1 MPDDMI
7 DFNECLALL
16 NIEKK
21 ELRELIS
28 KGQVKAYSAG
38 GSFTFKR
45 REIEAFAAT
54 RSEEIPTV
62 IVDDDIDIDDLSI
75 DDTPSKQEAE
85 DYDGLDIGGLDVES
99 ESSEAISL
107 EGGEIAMD
115 DEVSTTASD
124 TQDDSDKTLDVEGEI
139 EDIDL
144 DDVSLD
150 DIDLSDLEDD
160 AKPETTLSEIS
171 LDSATDS
178 GLAESGDATHTV
190 ALDSDTGATEEL
202 DLGNE
207 TLDIGDDNLFP
218 DSAATG
224 EVTSDF
230 ELEND
235 VTGEIAIT
243 DPIDVTADIGDG
255 ALSASAAAPLGRIT
269 VRKENDVI
277 WMVMMII
284 ALISVVYTGF
294 PVSGLMKD
302 YVPEYLKTTAKND
315 SWVPKGGGISSEPS
329 PGNGRF
335 DKIMVK

>member
-16 NIEKK
+16 NIDKK
-21 ELRELIS
+21 DLRELIS
-28 KGQVKAYSAG
+28 KGQIKAYSAG

-45 REIEAFAAT
+45 REIEAYAAAHKD
-54 RSEEIPTV
+54 EIPTV
-62 IVDDDIDIDDLSI
+62 IVDDDIDVDDLEI
-75 DDTPSKQEAE
+75 DAAPAE
-85 DYDGLDIGGLDVES
+85 TTSDDYDGLDIGGLDVEAEPS
-99 ESSEAISL
+99 DAVSL
-107 EGGEIAMD
+107 EGGDIAMD
-115 DEVSTTASD
+115 DEVTTAGSD

-139 EDIDL
+139 EDVDL
-144 DDVSLD
+144 EDVSLD

-160 AKPETTLSEIS
+160 AKTETTLSEIS

-178 GLAESGDATHTV
+178 GITDAADATHTV

-218 DSAATG
+218 DSAPTG

-243 DPIDVTADIGDG
+243 DPIDVTADMGDG
-255 ALSASAAAPLGRIT
+255 MLSASAAAPVGRIA

-277 WMVMMII
+277 WMIMMIV
-284 ALISVVYTGF
+284 ALISVLYTGF

-302 YVPEYLKTTAKND
+302 YVPEYLKSTAKND
-315 SWVPKGGGISSEPS
+315 SWIPKGGGIASESS